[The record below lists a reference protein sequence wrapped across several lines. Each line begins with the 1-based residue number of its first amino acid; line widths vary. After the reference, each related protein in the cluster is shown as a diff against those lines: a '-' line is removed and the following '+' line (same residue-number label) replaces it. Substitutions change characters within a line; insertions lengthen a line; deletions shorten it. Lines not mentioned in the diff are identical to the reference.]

1 MNCEFVQSL
10 KRLFLLQKS
19 VKKGIYSY
27 GSGYCGNSD
36 RGVLSVIGIIIT
48 NMQSNRK
55 IEHQLDTAQAVTDC
69 KIDELTREVREHNN
83 FARRVPVVEE
93 QIKAINHRIADL
105 EQKG

>member
-1 MNCEFVQSL
+1 MEAVIAAT
-10 KRLFLLQKS
+10 
-19 VKKGIYSY
+19 VT
-27 GSGYCGNSD
+27 
-36 RGVLSVIGIIIT
+36 GVFSVIGIIIT

-83 FARRVPVVEE
+83 FARRMPVVEE
-93 QIKAINHRIADL
+93 QIKVIKHRIADL